1 MLLPTKDPSLRR
13 DYEFTFLFL
22 FSEVHFETDVKNLK
36 ETIDSLEKQLQAY
49 EAGSVKSTVV
59 ISEINKEKEA
69 HEETR

>member
-1 MLLPTKDPSLRR
+1 M
-13 DYEFTFLFL
+13 
-22 FSEVHFETDVKNLK
+22 KNLK

-69 HEETR
+69 HEETKISMDKRGRSLDDDHIKQ